1 MLASFLFRKAA
12 CMVNQ
17 ADLLPNPPR
26 YAVIA
31 GITALA
37 IAGALMMAGQAFK
50 IAGSKSLA
58 EVATFIVLIGLYPEP
73 QGRRWSFNSV
83 VAFLLTGVAIGA
95 VWVGF
100 IGVRLANS
108 EASEWTNFPFSLVVL
123 GFINACITAPLF
135 EEKIVRHLLFRGIE
149 DKTNSFLASIIV
161 SIIFAIPH
169 MGSVIWAFFVSMVL
183 CWLTVRWVLNTW
195 QRAIV
200 HGSINLLIMLWSL
213 TSGFGLL

>member
-1 MLASFLFRKAA
+1 MHPSSLERQA
-12 CMVNQ
+12 CVINPTNS
-17 ADLLPNPPR
+17 LPRAPG
-26 YAVIA
+26 YAVMA

-37 IAGALMMAGQAFK
+37 VNGALMVAGQAVG
-50 IAGSKSLA
+50 IVGSKILA
-58 EVATFIVLIGLYPEP
+58 EAATFIVLIWLYPEP
-73 QGRRWSFNSV
+73 QGRRWSLNSV
-83 VAFLLTGVAIGA
+83 VAFLLTGVAIGT

-100 IGVRLANS
+100 IGLRLANS
-108 EASEWTNFPFSLVVL
+108 EASEWTNFPFFFVLL

-169 MGSVIWAFFVSMVL
+169 TGSVIWAFFVSMVL
-183 CWLTVRWVLNTW
+183 CWLTVKWALNTW